1 MINLARSK
9 ILDFSPII
17 LALVCCIQSF
27 SQADTI
33 WRKEVIFKID
43 PTSLSPTYY
52 PNLQVELEFPVIG
65 TTSLVLAGG
74 PMVQFNFPQQINGL
88 TRLNRDGFF
97 LNPSFKYYL
106 KKERFEVA
114 HPYVSL
120 EFDYRESSYRIKEQ
134 FLVPTSNSII
144 YDDTIKV
151 ENKAQGFTL
160 NFGFMYTFKRIGFEF
175 ITGAGFMLNRNG
187 YSEETIPNASFANKN
202 PWHIWQR
209 EKFISPRFPTRIL
222 IYFRF

>member
-1 MINLARSK
+1 MINQARSK
-9 ILDFSPII
+9 ILRFTLIV
-17 LALVCCIQSF
+17 LTLVCCLRGF
-27 SQADTI
+27 SQADTS

-88 TRLNRDGFF
+88 TELNRNGFF

-106 KKERFEVA
+106 QKHQFKEV
-114 HPYVSL
+114 HPFVSL
-120 EFDYRESSYRIKEQ
+120 EFDYRECSYRIKEK
-134 FLVPTSNSII
+134 FLVPPSNSIV

-151 ENKAQGFTL
+151 ENKAHGITL
-160 NFGFMYTFKRIGFEF
+160 NFGIMYTFKRIGFEF
-175 ITGAGFMLNRNG
+175 ITGAGFMLNRNS
-187 YSEETIPNASFANKN
+187 YSEEMIPNASFANKN
-202 PWHIWQR
+202 PWHIWQK
-209 EKFISPRFPTRIL
+209 ETFISPRFPTRIL